1 LLNDHSDGLTPLLRW
16 RLTLGTLFIAAL
28 VGLCWLDARAAQP
41 GVVLLPLA
49 ILFSLAAAGELL
61 AMFRKLGHDPLAWVV
76 YAGTLLVV
84 LAAVL
89 PVMLPTSTIAAST
102 GPLGS
107 LAIAIAA
114 ALLLA
119 LVGEMF
125 RFDESGAATINVALA
140 FFAIAYAGGLF
151 GLLELIRSQGML
163 ALISLIA
170 IVKMSDIGQYTVGR
184 LFGKHKLAPR
194 ISPGKTWEG
203 VAGGILFAWLTAW
216 ITFRFASSSADNA
229 FLRVIA
235 YATALAITG
244 ILGDLAES
252 MLKRDAGAKDSST
265 WLPGFGGVLDL
276 LDSLLGAA
284 PVAYLFW
291 AMHWIG

>member
-1 LLNDHSDGLTPLLRW
+1 MPLLSW

-28 VGLCWLDARAAQP
+28 VGLCWLDARAAPP
-41 GVVLLPLA
+41 GIVLLPLA
-49 ILFSLAAAGELL
+49 ILLSLAAAGELL
-61 AMFRKLGHDPLAWVV
+61 AMFRKRGHDPLAWVV
-76 YAGTLLVV
+76 YAGTLIVV

-89 PVMLPTSTIAAST
+89 PVMRPDWAVSVHT

-107 LAIAIAA
+107 LAIALAA

-119 LVGEMF
+119 LIGEML
-125 RFDESGAATINVALA
+125 RFNESGAATINVALA
-140 FFAIAYAGGLF
+140 YFAIAYAGGLF
-151 GLLELIRSQGML
+151 GFLELIRSQGML
-163 ALISLIA
+163 AFISLIA

-203 VAGGILFAWLTAW
+203 VAGGILFAWLAAW

-229 FLRVIA
+229 YQMVIA
-235 YATALAITG
+235 YATTLAITG
-244 ILGDLAES
+244 IVGDLAES
-252 MLKRDAGAKDSST
+252 MLKRGAGVKDSSA

-276 LDSLLGAA
+276 LDSLLVAA
-284 PVAYLFW
+284 PLAYLFW
-291 AMHWIG
+291 AMDWISSGC

>member
-1 LLNDHSDGLTPLLRW
+1 LLSW
-16 RLTLGTLFIAAL
+16 RLTLGTLFIVAL

-41 GVVLLPLA
+41 GIVLLPLA
-49 ILFSLAAAGELL
+49 ILLSLAAAGELL
-61 AMFRKLGHDPLAWVV
+61 AMFRKVGHDPLAWVV
-76 YAGTLLVV
+76 YAGTLVVV

-89 PVMLPTSTIAAST
+89 PVIFPASTISANT
-102 GPLGS
+102 GPPGS
-107 LAIAIAA
+107 LAIALAG

-125 RFDESGAATINVALA
+125 RFNESGIATVNVALA

-151 GLLELIRSQGML
+151 GFLELIRSQGML
-163 ALISLIA
+163 AFISLIA

-194 ISPGKTWEG
+194 ISPSKTWEG
-203 VAGGILFAWLTAW
+203 VAGGILFAWLAAW
-216 ITFRFASSSADNA
+216 ITFRFTHSSADNSLLVL
-229 FLRVIA
+229 FT
-235 YATALAITG
+235 YATALTVTG

-252 MLKRDAGAKDSST
+252 MLKRDAGVKDSST

-291 AMHWIG
+291 AMHWTG